1 MWRRGSALRDS
12 TWMRFLPFS
21 LTNIQ
26 RFDLGRRR
34 WWFTASMKD
43 ISTITGL
50 EKMSQTQLIRS
61 GRITSYLVSDTSN
74 CLSPFKGCQMT
85 DPKST
90 RITNG
95 SLFCWMSGIKEI
107 TCVTS
112 VNTAVE
118 FCHELLH
125 CAAVS
130 QAGARET
137 APMKGLHVDS
147 PSRKLSLTRHPWGA
161 GEFLGGSSEFRDRGE
176 RVERWRETVGGFQAA
191 IYRQQS
197 RVVKSCFE
205 ALCLFWGPDGDVSI
219 QLIASMCLTTAT
231 QNG

>member
-95 SLFCWMSGIKEI
+95 SLFCWMSGIKEM

-118 FCHELLH
+118 FCH
-125 CAAVS
+125 
-130 QAGARET
+130 GWT
-137 APMKGLHVDS
+137 
-147 PSRKLSLTRHPWGA
+147 
-161 GEFLGGSSEFRDRGE
+161 F
-176 RVERWRETVGGFQAA
+176 
-191 IYRQQS
+191 
-197 RVVKSCFE
+197 
-205 ALCLFWGPDGDVSI
+205 ALCRSQSSGGPGDGTDER
-219 QLIASMCLTTAT
+219 ASCGFPLQKAVTHTTPLRS
-231 QNG
+231 GGVPGRELWV